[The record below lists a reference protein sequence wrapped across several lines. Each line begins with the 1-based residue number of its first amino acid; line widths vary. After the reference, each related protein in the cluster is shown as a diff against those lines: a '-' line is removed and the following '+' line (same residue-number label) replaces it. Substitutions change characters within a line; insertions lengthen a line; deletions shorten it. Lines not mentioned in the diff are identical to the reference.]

1 MKEQDGRWEVTMQR
15 CALVTGGSRGI
26 GAATA
31 LKLAAMGCDVAISYR
46 TQRVRAEEVAAEI
59 ERLGR
64 KAAVIQA
71 DLVDPEQ
78 ARALVR
84 RAAEALGGLHI
95 LVNNA
100 GYTQH
105 AKFTELS
112 LEDWER
118 MIRVALT
125 APFVAAQAAFPYM
138 REAGFGR
145 IVNVSSLRALGGS
158 SHGAHYA
165 SAKAGLIGLTK
176 SLALELAPYGI
187 TVNAVCPGYTATDMT
202 REALARDGERI
213 KSLIPLGRAADPR
226 EVAAV
231 IAFLCSDEASYITG
245 ETISVNGGIYMR

>member
-1 MKEQDGRWEVTMQR
+1 MKKL
-15 CALVTGGSRGI
+15 ALVTGGSRGI

-46 TQRVRAEEVAAEI
+46 TQRLRAEEVAAEV
-59 ERLGR
+59 ERLGC
-64 KAAVIQA
+64 KAAVLQA
-71 DLVDPEQ
+71 DLSDPMR
-78 ARALVR
+78 ARELVR
-84 RAAEALGGLHI
+84 EAAEALGGLHI

-100 GYTQH
+100 GYSQH
-105 AKFTELS
+105 ADFHELS
-112 LEDWER
+112 LEDWDR

-145 IVNVSSLRALGGS
+145 IVNVSSLRALAGS
-158 SHGAHYA
+158 PHGAHYA
-165 SAKAGLIGLTK
+165 AAKAGLIGLTK

-187 TVNAVCPGYTATDMT
+187 TVNAVCPGYTVTDMT
-202 REALARDGERI
+202 REALARMGDEI
-213 KSLIPLGRAADPR
+213 KSKIPLGRAADPK

>member
-1 MKEQDGRWEVTMQR
+1 MKRL
-15 CALVTGGSRGI
+15 ALVTGGSRGI

-46 TQRVRAEEVAAEI
+46 TQRLRAEEVAAEV
-59 ERLGR
+59 ERLGC
-64 KAAVIQA
+64 KAAVLQA
-71 DLVDPEQ
+71 DLSDPMR
-78 ARALVR
+78 ARELVR
-84 RAAEALGGLHI
+84 EAAEALGGLHI

-100 GYTQH
+100 GYSHH
-105 AKFTELS
+105 ADFHELS
-112 LEDWER
+112 LEDWDR

-145 IVNVSSLRALGGS
+145 IVNVSSLRALAGS
-158 SHGAHYA
+158 PHGAHYA
-165 SAKAGLIGLTK
+165 AAKAGLIGLTK

-187 TVNAVCPGYTATDMT
+187 TVNAVCPGYTVTDMT
-202 REALARDGERI
+202 REALARMGDEI
-213 KSLIPLGRAADPR
+213 KSKIPLGRAADPK